1 MPTSTLTDVA
11 RRAGVSVPTAS
22 RVMRGVDSVDHLLKE
37 KVLRAA
43 SELGYQ
49 PNRLARSLRERKT
62 YILGYMSAGSTAHF
76 HTVLAEGVHDAGLK
90 HGYAVVTGMSNT
102 TERQQ
107 NYAQIFAGFQVDGL
121 IVVPTTPHNPEINRI
136 GAQLPIVEVDR
147 SSSEV
152 NRHAV
157 LLDNRRAMQLAVDH
171 LVDLGHTQIALLH
184 GTLSVS
190 TEKERYEGFRDALSQ
205 RGLEPV
211 PGLLVEDDF
220 VEAGGKRAM
229 NRLLDGPQPL
239 TAVVTTTNE
248 MLAGTT
254 GAPDRYFG
262 AALYRRYG
270 RYPLDPSYHAPIDGH
285 RSTCLRDGISGG
297 RAAGRHDRGAFKSIS
312 YGNSLHAT
320 TNSPRFYRSSC
331 IFRIRFALK
340 DYLISLFLRIRA
352 GFKSLLNKAL
362 LH

>member
-171 LVDLGHTQIALLH
+171 LVNLGHTQIALLH

-248 MLAGTT
+248 MLAGAVQVLRERQIDISEQLSIVGMDDTRWTRLITPPLTVIAQPAYEMGFQAVELLVAMIEGRSSQFPMEIRCTPQLIHRAST
-254 GAPDRYFG
+254 GPP
-262 AALYRRYG
+262 ALYKYV
-270 RYPLDPSYHAPIDGH
+270 
-285 RSTCLRDGISGG
+285 LR
-297 RAAGRHDRGAFKSIS
+297 
-312 YGNSLHAT
+312 
-320 TNSPRFYRSSC
+320 
-331 IFRIRFALK
+331 
-340 DYLISLFLRIRA
+340 
-352 GFKSLLNKAL
+352 
-362 LH
+362 

>member
-37 KVLRAA
+37 KVLQAA

-211 PGLLVEDDF
+211 PELLVEDDF

-229 NRLLDGPQPL
+229 NRLLDGSQPL

-248 MLAGTT
+248 MLAGAVQVLRERQIDISEQLSIVGMDDTRWTRLITPPLTVIAQPAYEMGFQAVELLVAMIEGRSNQFPMEIRCIPQLIHRAST
-254 GAPDRYFG
+254 GPPASSEYV
-262 AALYRRYG
+262 
-270 RYPLDPSYHAPIDGH
+270 
-285 RSTCLRDGISGG
+285 LR
-297 RAAGRHDRGAFKSIS
+297 
-312 YGNSLHAT
+312 
-320 TNSPRFYRSSC
+320 
-331 IFRIRFALK
+331 
-340 DYLISLFLRIRA
+340 
-352 GFKSLLNKAL
+352 
-362 LH
+362 